1 MKKRQR
7 KKNEKRY
14 KRCEQAFIEEMK
26 LRFGDPP
33 NAGIAAMAKKL
44 QAEQR
49 EKDKRSGTDFKEGN

>member
-14 KRCEQAFIEEMK
+14 EQAFIEEMK
-26 LRFGDPP
+26 LRFGDPL
-33 NAGIAAMAKKL
+33 NVGIAAMAKKL